1 MKAIH
6 RFTVRPDIPD
16 ELCEL
21 ERLAGNLRWAWHT
34 PARDVFELMD
44 PRLWADVGHD
54 PVRALAEVSGGRLAE
69 LRADTEFRERLR
81 EASADL
87 EAYLT
92 EPRWYQS
99 LDTDTPEEAPP
110 AAVAYFSAEYGITAT
125 LPQYSGGLGI
135 LAGDHLKSASDL
147 GVPLIGVGLLYRCG
161 YAAQSL
167 SPEGWQQ
174 EEYPEIDPAVLPM
187 TRLLDGDE
195 PVRVRIG
202 SPDGN
207 TVTAGVWVLRV
218 GRVPLLLLD
227 TYAEENTPE
236 AREVTDRLY
245 GGDAEHRLRQELL
258 LGVGGMRAVRAY
270 CGITGHPEPDVFH
283 MNEGHAGFLGVERIR
298 EYCES
303 AGLTFD
309 EAVEA
314 ARAGTVFT
322 THTPVA
328 AGIDRFPRQLVE
340 RYFTAGTPAVRGLPA
355 GQVLRLGAEDHAGG
369 DPAVFN
375 MALMGM
381 RLAQRVNGVSRLH
394 GEVSREMFQGLW
406 PGFNVADVPI
416 TSVTNG
422 VHARSWVAPEAQRLA
437 QRTVPDPDE
446 FTRTEGWRKVSS
458 ASDAELWEMRR
469 ELRSRLVAEARVR
482 LAESQRHR
490 GVGPTGGADPRNALD
505 PDILTLGFA
514 RRVPSYKRLTLMLRD
529 PQRLKAI
536 LTHPRYP
543 VQLVIAGKAHPNDED
558 GKRLIQEIVRFAD
571 DPEVSHRIVF
581 LPGYDMDLARS
592 LVQGCDV
599 WLNNPLRPLEAC
611 GTSGMKSAL
620 NGGLNLS
627 VRDGWWEELF
637 DGSNGWEI
645 PTAEDAADPDQR
657 DAREA
662 EALYEL
668 VERQVAPLFYE
679 RDGDGLPRRWLAM
692 VKNTLVSLGPRVLAS
707 RMVRDYVTRIY
718 QGAAE
723 SSRCLAGSDGKG
735 ARELA
740 AWKQRVRQAWPK
752 VRIERVEL
760 LPESAGAGSDGGAT
774 VRATVDLGELTPR
787 EVALDVASAPGTG
800 RADAASGPLGGVLN
814 AVDGSAS
821 RARVHYTG
829 VVPWPE
835 AELASCTVRARPAH
849 PLLSGPAEMGLE
861 TARVCG

>member
-1 MKAIH
+1 
-6 RFTVRPDIPD
+6 
-16 ELCEL
+16 
-21 ERLAGNLRWAWHT
+21 
-34 PARDVFELMD
+34 MD
-44 PRLWADVGHD
+44 PRLWAEVGND
-54 PVRALAEVSGGRLAE
+54 PVRALAEVSDRRLAE

-87 EAYLT
+87 DAYLT

-99 LDTDTPEEAPP
+99 LDTGTPEKAPP

-147 GVPLIGVGLLYRCG
+147 GVPLIGVGLLYRHG
-161 YAAQSL
+161 YAAQTL

-174 EEYPEIDPAVLPM
+174 EKYPEIDPDTLPM
-187 TRLLDGDE
+187 TRLRDGDE

-202 SPDGN
+202 SPDGG

-227 TYAEENTPE
+227 TYSEENTPA
-236 AREVTDRLY
+236 ARDVTDRLY
-245 GGDAEHRLRQELL
+245 GGDTEHRLRQELL
-258 LGVGGMRAVRAY
+258 LGVGGLRAVRAY
-270 CGITGHPEPDVFH
+270 CRITGHPEPDVFH

-298 EYCES
+298 EYRET

-314 ARAGTVFT
+314 TRAGTVFT

-340 RYFTAGTPAVRGLPA
+340 RYFTATTPAVRGLPTR
-355 GQVLRLGAEDHAGG
+355 QVLRLGAEDHPGG

-375 MALMGM
+375 MARMGM

-394 GEVSREMFQGLW
+394 GEVSREMFQSLW
-406 PGFNVADVPI
+406 PGFGVADVPI

-437 QRTVPDPDE
+437 QRAVPDPEE

-469 ELRSRLVAEARVR
+469 ALRSRLVSETRVR

-490 GVGPTGGADPRNALD
+490 GASTTDRSDPRNALD

-543 VQLVIAGKAHPNDED
+543 VQLVLAGKAHPNDED
-558 GKRLIQEIVRFAD
+558 GKRLIREIVRFAD

-637 DGSNGWEI
+637 DGSNGWAI
-645 PTAEDAADPDQR
+645 PTAEDAADPDER

-662 EALYEL
+662 QALYEL
-668 VERQVAPLFYE
+668 VEQQVAPLFYE
-679 RDGDGLPRRWLAM
+679 RDRDGLPRRWLAM
-692 VKNTLVSLGPRVLAS
+692 VKNTLVTLGPQILAS
-707 RMVRDYVTRIY
+707 RMVHDYVTRIY

-723 SSRCLAGSDGKG
+723 SSRCLAGAEGKG

-740 AWKQRVRQAWPK
+740 AWKQRVRQAWPD

-760 LPESAGAGSDGGAT
+760 LPESTAAGSDGGAT
-774 VRATVDLGELTPR
+774 VRATVDLGGLTPQ
-787 EVALDVASAPGTG
+787 EVALH
-800 RADAASGPLGGVLN
+800 AASGSGNNHAGTASGTADGVLN

-821 RARVHYTG
+821 RSRVHYTG
-829 VVPWPE
+829 VVPWSQ
-835 AELASCTVRARPAH
+835 AERASCTVRARPDH

-861 TARVCG
+861 TVQVCE